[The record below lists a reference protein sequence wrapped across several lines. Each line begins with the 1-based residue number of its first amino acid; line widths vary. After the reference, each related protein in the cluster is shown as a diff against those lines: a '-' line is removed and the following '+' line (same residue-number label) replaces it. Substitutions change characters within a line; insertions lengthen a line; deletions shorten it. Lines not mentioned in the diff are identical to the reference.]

1 MLAFTRKT
9 DYALIALA
17 SLARGESE
25 PLADG
30 PAPLSARAIAERYA
44 VPLPILMNVLKDL
57 ANAELIRSTRGAKGG
72 YLLARPARHIT
83 VHDVVEAIEGR
94 PSLAKCCDE
103 PEEAPCQECVVEV
116 QCPVTHSVRRLN
128 ERINHFLREVTL
140 DDLMSGKPDSSRVVP
155 LSSLRTPKER
165 SRERARGKR

>member
-17 SLARGESE
+17 ELAG
-25 PLADG
+25 ADG
-30 PAPLSARAIAERYA
+30 PSAAAPAPVSARAIAARYT

-57 ANAELIRSTRGAKGG
+57 AAAELIRSTRGAKGG

-83 VHDVVEAIEGR
+83 VHDVVEAMEGR

-103 PEEAPCQECVVEV
+103 AEAQPCQECVVEV

-128 ERINHFLREVTL
+128 ERINRFLREVTL
-140 DDLMSGKPDSSRVVP
+140 HDLMTGKPEPPAIVP
-155 LSSLRTPKER
+155 LTALRPTTER
-165 SRERARGKR
+165 SPKRLRGKS

>member
-17 SLARGESE
+17 GLAGARL
-25 PLADG
+25 PLDG
-30 PAPLSARAIAERYA
+30 QPAAPVSARAIAERYS

-57 ANAELIRSTRGAKGG
+57 AAAALIRSTRGAKGG

-83 VHDVVEAIEGR
+83 VHDVVEAMEGR
-94 PSLAKCCDE
+94 PSLAKCCDGQ
-103 PEEAPCQECVVEV
+103 EAEPCQECVVEV

-128 ERINHFLREVTL
+128 ERINRFLREVTL
-140 DDLMSGKPDSSRVVP
+140 DDLMNGKPDASAVVP
-155 LSSLRTPKER
+155 LSALRPPT
-165 SRERARGKR
+165 ERARGKS